1 MPMWITNI
9 ISLITTGNV
18 FIVLSMG
25 LVCFFCWFCYFL
37 INKLS
42 KSIDKMSNSFSSVAL
57 SIEKLI
63 TSQSYLEKTLERI
76 DIRVENIKDVVQSC
90 RGNKNN

>member
-1 MPMWITNI
+1 MPVWITNV
-9 ISLITTGNV
+9 ISLITTGNI
-18 FIVLSMG
+18 FMVLSMG

-42 KSIDKMSNSFSSVAL
+42 RSIDKMSSSFASVAL

-63 TSQSYLEKTLERI
+63 TSQSYLEKTLDRI
-76 DIRVENIKDVVQSC
+76 DIKVENIKDVVQNC
-90 RGNKNN
+90 RKNKKD